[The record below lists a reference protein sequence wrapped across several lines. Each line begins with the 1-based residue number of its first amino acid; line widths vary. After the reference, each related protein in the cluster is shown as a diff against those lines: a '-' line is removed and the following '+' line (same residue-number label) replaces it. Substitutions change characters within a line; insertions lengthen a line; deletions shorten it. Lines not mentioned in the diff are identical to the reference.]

1 MTKNVLFIMC
11 DQLRWDYLSC
21 TGHPH
26 LHTPHIDALAARGVL
41 FDRAYVQS
49 PICGPSRMSFYTG
62 RYVSSHG
69 STWNNIPLKVGEM
82 TLGDHLRPLGVRTAL
97 CGKTHMKADEDGLKR
112 LGIAPDSEIGVL
124 LSECGFEPFERE
136 DGLHP
141 DGPRYPRNPAYDQF
155 MKQRGWPDEN
165 PWETVA
171 NSAEDADGN
180 ILSGWFMDNADKP
193 ARAADAESETPYITT
208 RAMDFIREAGDTPW
222 CLHLSYIKPHWPYIV
237 PAPYHDMYG
246 PETHLDPVRS
256 EAERDTPHPVYG
268 AFMQERVSRAFC
280 DDATRTRVLTAYM
293 GLIKQID
300 DQMGRLMAF
309 LEAQGLTEETMI
321 VFTSDHGDYLG
332 DHWMGEKELF
342 HDASARIPMIVVDPS
357 AEADATRGQTSHAL
371 VEAIDLV
378 PTFLDYFGGAAVPHI
393 LEGQSLLPVLHGQTD
408 SLREVA
414 ISEYDYSMR
423 DVRKRLGVEVK
434 DARLTMLFDG
444 RWKYVFA
451 EGFRPMLFDL
461 QNDPDELTDLGADP
475 AHAAECARME
485 KLHFAWARRTSQ
497 RTTRSDAWI
506 ASLDPSLG
514 EAKAGILIGYRNEA
528 ELREVLGTGADCDRK
543 TDKAS

>member
-26 LHTPHIDALAARGVL
+26 LQTPNIDALAARGVL

-62 RYVSSHG
+62 RYVASHG
-69 STWNNIPLKVGEM
+69 STWNGIPLKVGEM
-82 TLGDHLRPLGVRTAL
+82 TLGDHLRPLGVRTTL
-97 CGKTHMKADEDGLKR
+97 CGKTHMTADVDGMKR
-112 LGIAPDSEIGVL
+112 LGLAPDSEIGVL
-124 LSECGFEPFERE
+124 VAECGFEPFERE

-141 DGPRYPRNPAYDQF
+141 NGPRYPRNKAYDQF
-155 MKQRGWPDEN
+155 MKQRGWADEN

-171 NSAEDADGN
+171 NSAEDEEGN

-193 ARAADAESETPYITT
+193 ARAADEESETPYITS

-256 EAERDTPHPVYG
+256 EAERENPHPVYG
-268 AFMQERVSRAFC
+268 AFMEERVSRAFC
-280 DDATRTRVLTAYM
+280 DDGTRTRVLTAYM

-309 LEAQGLTEETMI
+309 LDAQGLTEETMI

-342 HDASARIPMIVVDPS
+342 HDASARIPLIVVDPR
-357 AEADATRGQTSHAL
+357 AEADATRGLKSPAL
-371 VEAIDLV
+371 VEAIDVV
-378 PTFLDYFGGAAVPHI
+378 PTILDFFGGEAVPHI
-393 LEGQSLLPVLHGQTD
+393 IEGHSLMPLLHGQSD

-414 ISEYDYSMR
+414 VSEYDYSMR
-423 DVRKRLGVEVK
+423 EVRRRLGVEVK
-434 DARLTMLFDG
+434 DAKLTMLFDG
-444 RWKYVFA
+444 RWKYIFA

-475 AHAAECARME
+475 AHRAECARME
-485 KLHFAWARRTSQ
+485 KLLFAWARRTSQ

-506 ASLDPSLG
+506 ADRDPSLG
-514 EAKAGILIGYRNEA
+514 EAKAGILIGYRNED
-528 ELREVLGTGADCDRK
+528 ELREVLGPDAVRAGK
-543 TDKAS
+543 THKAG

>member
-1 MTKNVLFIMC
+1 MTRNVLFIMC

-26 LHTPHIDALAARGVL
+26 LHTPHIDRLAERGVL

-69 STWNNIPLKVGEM
+69 STWNGIPLKVGEM

-97 CGKTHMKADEDGLKR
+97 CGKTHMTADVEGMKR
-112 LGIAPDSEIGVL
+112 LGLAPDSQIGALV
-124 LSECGFEPFERE
+124 SECGFEPYERD

-141 DGPRYPRNPAYDQF
+141 NGARYPRNAAYDTY
-155 MKQRGWPDEN
+155 MKDRGWPDDN
-165 PWETVA
+165 PWQSVA
-171 NSAEDADGN
+171 NSAEDEDGN

-193 ARAADAESETPYITT
+193 ARAADEESETPYITS

-256 EAERDTPHPVYG
+256 ESERADPHPVYG
-268 AFMQERVSRAFC
+268 AFMEERVSRAFC
-280 DDATRTRVLTAYM
+280 DDGTRTRVLTAYM

-309 LEAQGLTEETMI
+309 LDEQGLTDETMI

-342 HDASARIPMIVVDPS
+342 HDASARIPLIVVDPRP
-357 AEADATRGQTSHAL
+357 EADTTRGLKSPAL
-371 VEAIDLV
+371 VEAIDVV
-378 PTFLDYFGGAAVPHI
+378 PTLLDFFGGDAVPHVI
-393 LEGQSLLPVLHGQTD
+393 EGRSLMPILHGQ
-408 SLREVA
+408 SEGLRDFV

-423 DVRKRLGVEVK
+423 DVRRRLGVEVK
-434 DARLTMLFDG
+434 DAKLTMLFDG

-461 QNDPDELTDLGADP
+461 ETDPGEFADLGADP
-475 AHAAECARME
+475 ACADEIARLE
-485 KLHFAWARRTSQ
+485 KLFFAWTRRTSQ

-506 ASLDPSLG
+506 AARDAVLG
-514 EAKAGILIGYRNEA
+514 EAKAGILIGYRNED
-528 ELREVLGTGADCDRK
+528 ELRGVLRQDGAGEKDIGK
-543 TDKAS
+543 GS